1 MRNELD
7 KIIPDY
13 MLRGEIQLALDSL
26 IYDGVDEELIKRAF
40 SRFHKLDGVIKKRA
54 HQAIEAY
61 ARRVKRKDNK

>member
-1 MRNELD
+1 MREELE

-13 MLRGEIQLALDSL
+13 MLRGEILLVLDSL

-40 SRFHKLDGVIKKRA
+40 LGFHKLDGVIKKRV

-61 ARRVKRKDNK
+61 ARQVERKDNE

>member
-1 MRNELD
+1 MREELE

-13 MLRGEIQLALDSL
+13 MLRSEILLALDSL

-40 SRFHKLDGVIKKRA
+40 LRFHKLDGVIKKRV

-61 ARRVKRKDNK
+61 AHRVKRKDNE